1 MKEKKVILKLR
12 GVTKEFEEGQVLKS
26 TDLDIYEGEFVTLLG
41 PSGCGKTT
49 TLRIIAGFEEATTGQ
64 VLIEEQDVTSLPPYK
79 RNVNT
84 VFQNYALFPHMNI
97 FKNVSYSLVEKKISK
112 KEIKERVTKLLEMVQ
127 LGKMEGNGRRI
138 NCPVGKNNALQLQEH
153 WQMNRRFFYWM
164 SHWQH

>member
-112 KEIKERVTKLLEMVQ
+112 KETEIQYPNLFLTSHSLPMAL
-127 LGKMEGNGRRI
+127 NIFSFRR
-138 NCPVGKNNALQLQEH
+138 
-153 WQMNRRFFYWM
+153 
-164 SHWQH
+164 

>member
-1 MKEKKVILKLR
+1 M
-12 GVTKEFEEGQVLKS
+12 
-26 TDLDIYEGEFVTLLG
+26 
-41 PSGCGKTT
+41 
-49 TLRIIAGFEEATTGQ
+49 
-64 VLIEEQDVTSLPPYK
+64 LIEEQDVTSLPPYK

-127 LGKMEGNGRRI
+127 LGKMEGRMPNQLSGGQKQRVAIARRR
-138 NCPVGKNNALQLQEH
+138 